1 MTLTT
6 RLFGALALA
15 ICAALFLPASADVL
29 SVTQAVGTV
38 FLNALKTVAIPLVVV
53 TLISGLAHLERQ
65 PGRLGALT
73 ALCYVGTTLA
83 AVGLGLLLVQLLA
96 PGLQASLPVGLLPPL
111 PAPVQT
117 AAASAPLQQ
126 ALTQFV
132 PGNLFAA
139 AASGNLLA
147 LIVLALPFALA
158 LRQLPEPLRTQQRQ
172 FWQGLQ
178 EALMTVTQWLLALA
192 PIGVFALVYTSLS
205 ETGWAALKPLVW
217 LMLTVA
223 LGLLLHAGVT
233 LGLLLRAVAR
243 VSPSAHLRAMAPALG
258 MAVTS
263 ASSAA
268 TLPVTLR
275 CLHQDAG
282 VSSRVTGLTVPLGT
296 TLNMDGTALYEV
308 IAVLFIAQLLGADL
322 SLMDQLLVAALA
334 LATTLG
340 MAGIPAASL
349 VALAVILDRV
359 GLPPETLG
367 LLLVTDRPLDML
379 RTTVNVYSDTVVA
392 RVVARYADRHEQ

>member
-15 ICAALFLPASADVL
+15 IPAALFLPASADVL

-205 ETGWAALKPLVW
+205 ETRWAALKPLVW
-217 LMLTVA
+217 LMLTEA
-223 LGLLLHAGVT
+223 

-359 GLPPETLG
+359 GLPPEALG